1 MDVDTNAIEKKG
13 PHIASLSI
21 TGFNFD
27 GRTQSDNLCH
37 VTNFVTFFRQCQYP
51 SGFHCGAPKTTQQRF
66 EHVTAENVPF
76 KIPALSYRLTTGNR
90 YYSNVG
96 ATDTLI
102 SSGFGQ
108 RGVLRPLAS
117 ASRTLRVVLP
127 GSRGGVTFGNKENN
141 NERKE

>member
-1 MDVDTNAIEKKG
+1 MLPFASPEEKRPPYRQPLQDTDSGLRAN
-13 PHIASLSI
+13 P
-21 TGFNFD
+21 NN
-27 GRTQSDNLCH
+27 TQST
-37 VTNFVTFFRQCQYP
+37 VIPFPRQALYP

-127 GSRGGVTFGNKENN
+127 GSRGGVTLENKENN
-141 NERKE
+141 NGRYKTG